1 MTTSV
6 EPGVTATLAAAA
18 AVLVV
23 GRAMVGRIP
32 VLARYSI
39 PAAVAGGL
47 LAAAGVAA
55 LHAAGVR
62 VRFDGSMT
70 PTLMLAFFASVG
82 LGADLRLLA
91 RGGVRL
97 LAFTAAIAVMLIV
110 QNLIGVSMAP
120 LLGLDPLV
128 GLLASSI
135 TLSGGHGTGAAW
147 GQKLQDDYG
156 VAGAPEIALAV
167 ATFGLVAG
175 GLVGGPVARR
185 LVDRLAARGAPL
197 GLTPGAGLAAAA
209 VPGPAP
215 APAGESP
222 TVDRLI
228 VTLLLITG
236 AMALGA
242 ALARVSAHPSFA
254 LPPFVWALFAGVLL
268 RNGLAA
274 ARVHEVDDRALAFAG
289 EIALAL
295 FLALAL
301 MGLRLW
307 EVATLAAPLL
317 AIVVVQV
324 AAVAALATLLTFR
337 ILGADYEAAVMVAGQ
352 CGFGL
357 GATPTAIANMQA
369 VTARFG
375 HAPQAFIVVPVVGAF
390 LIDLMNALT
399 LGGFVAWLGAG
410 R

>member
-1 MTTSV
+1 MTTTV

-18 AVLVV
+18 AVLIV
-23 GRAMVGRIP
+23 GRALVGRTP

-55 LHAAGVR
+55 LHVAGVR

-70 PTLMLAFFASVG
+70 PALMLAFFASVG

-97 LAFTAAIAVMLIV
+97 VAFTAAIAAMLIV
-110 QNLIGVSMAP
+110 QNLIGVSIAS

-128 GLLASSI
+128 GLLAGSI

-185 LVDRLAARGAPL
+185 LVDRLAARGEPL
-197 GLTPGAGLAAAA
+197 GTADGH
-209 VPGPAP
+209 VPVAAP
-215 APAGESP
+215 APAGGSP

-236 AMALGA
+236 AMTIGTE
-242 ALARVSAHPSFA
+242 LARWSAHPSFA
-254 LPPFVWALFAGVLL
+254 LPAFVWTLFAGVLL
-268 RNGLAA
+268 RNALAA
-274 ARVHEVDDRALAFAG
+274 VRMHEVDDRALTFVG

-301 MGLRLW
+301 MSLRLW

-317 AIVVVQV
+317 AIVVVQI
-324 AAVAALATLLTFR
+324 AAVAAIATLLTFR

-399 LGGFVAWLGAG
+399 LGAFVAWLGAG

>member
-1 MTTSV
+1 
-6 EPGVTATLAAAA
+6 
-18 AVLVV
+18 
-23 GRAMVGRIP
+23 
-32 VLARYSI
+32 
-39 PAAVAGGL
+39 
-47 LAAAGVAA
+47 
-55 LHAAGVR
+55 VR

-70 PTLMLAFFASVG
+70 PALMLAFFASVG

-97 LAFTAAIAVMLIV
+97 IAFTSAIAAMLIV
-110 QNLIGVSMAP
+110 QNLIGVSMAS

-128 GLLASSI
+128 GLLAGSI

-156 VAGAPEIALAV
+156 VAGAPEIALAA

-185 LVDRLAARGAPL
+185 LVDRLAARGSPL
-197 GLTPGAGLAAAA
+197 GTPHDPGPVATPGGD
-209 VPGPAP
+209 
-215 APAGESP
+215 SP
-222 TVDRLI
+222 SVDRLI

-236 AMALGA
+236 AMTIGT
-242 ALARVSAHPSFA
+242 ALARWTAHPSFA
-254 LPPFVWALFAGVLL
+254 LPAFVWTLFAGVLL

-274 ARVHEVDDRALAFAG
+274 ARVHEVDDRALAFVG

-317 AIVVVQV
+317 AIVVVQI

-399 LGGFVAWLGAG
+399 LGGFVGWLGAG